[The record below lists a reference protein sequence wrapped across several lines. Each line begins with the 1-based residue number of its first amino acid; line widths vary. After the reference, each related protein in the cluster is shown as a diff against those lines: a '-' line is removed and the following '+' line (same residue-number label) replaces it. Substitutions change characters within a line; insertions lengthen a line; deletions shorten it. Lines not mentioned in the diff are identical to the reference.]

1 MRADIMN
8 PDAGR
13 YLVNNEDTYECGIFA
28 APNREQALTEALA
41 LFGYE
46 GHEDDADAVKKFRVT
61 KLSPEQIAE
70 LGYES

>member
-1 MRADIMN
+1 MRADAMN

-28 APNREQALTEALA
+28 ARNREQALTEALA
-41 LFGYE
+41 LFGYVDVID
-46 GHEDDADAVKKFRVT
+46 GVKGFKVT
-61 KLSPEQIAE
+61 KLSPEQAIE

>member
-1 MRADIMN
+1 MT
-8 PDAGR
+8 R
-13 YLVNNEDTYECGIFA
+13 YIVNNEDTYECGIFA

-46 GHEDDADAVKKFRVT
+46 GNEADAETVKGFRVT
-61 KLSPEQIAE
+61 KLSPEQTIE

>member
-1 MRADIMN
+1 MT
-8 PDAGR
+8 R
-13 YLVNNEDTYECGIFA
+13 YIVNNEDTYECGIFA

-61 KLSPEQIAE
+61 NLSPEQIAE